1 MERIV
6 CDQVFSHLTVDNL
19 LSSHQSG
26 FRQLHWT
33 VTALLRLPAT
43 GLLKY
48 MGGVNAVVFLDLQK
62 VFDKVNHVSCTDE
75 RSENTPGQHGD
86 LLQLRF
92 IEPMRAL
99 ACENIRFSSL
109 FATGD
114 VSRGETSPAAKSE
127 EKRMFSQAMRAHLI
141 TIYGKRKGRP

>member
-33 VTALLRLPAT
+33 VTALLRLPTT

-48 MGGVNAVVFLDLQK
+48 MGGVNAVVSLDLQK

-86 LLQLRF
+86 LLQSRF
-92 IEPMRAL
+92 IESMR
-99 ACENIRFSSL
+99 
-109 FATGD
+109 
-114 VSRGETSPAAKSE
+114 V
-127 EKRMFSQAMRAHLI
+127 HLI

>member
-26 FRQLHWT
+26 FRQLHFLYWT
-33 VTALLRLPAT
+33 VTALLRLPTT

-48 MGGVNAVVFLDLQK
+48 MGGVNAVVFLDLKK

-86 LLQLRF
+86 LLQSRF
-92 IEPMRAL
+92 IESMR
-99 ACENIRFSSL
+99 
-109 FATGD
+109 
-114 VSRGETSPAAKSE
+114 V
-127 EKRMFSQAMRAHLI
+127 HLI

>member
-33 VTALLRLPAT
+33 VTALLRLPTT

-48 MGGVNAVVFLDLQK
+48 MGGVNAVVFLDLKK
-62 VFDKVNHVSCTDE
+62 VFDTVNHVSCTDE

-86 LLQLRF
+86 LLQSCTFYWIYACASLRKHPF
-92 IEPMRAL
+92 LLAL
-99 ACENIRFSSL
+99 RHGGRFARRNVPS
-109 FATGD
+109 GEE
-114 VSRGETSPAAKSE
+114 RGETDVFAGYTCASNCY
-127 EKRMFSQAMRAHLI
+127 I
-141 TIYGKRKGRP
+141 W

>member
-6 CDQVFSHLTVDNL
+6 CDQVFSHLTVDNV

-26 FRQLHWT
+26 FRQLHST
-33 VTALLRLPAT
+33 VTVLLRLPTT

-48 MGGVNAVVFLDLQK
+48 MGEVNAVVFLDLTK
-62 VFDKVNHVSCTDE
+62 VFDTVYHVSCTDE
-75 RSENTPGQHGD
+75 RSKNTPGQHGG
-86 LLQLRF
+86 LLQTRF
-92 IEPMRAL
+92 IESMRAL

-114 VSRGETSPAAKSE
+114 VSRGETSATQRQKFHTDDVKSVRNRVSSADWSTE
-127 EKRMFSQAMRAHLI
+127 
-141 TIYGKRKGRP
+141 